1 MSKSKTNQKMILA
14 TVLLSLVLFMSP
26 PATEAL
32 GCKGGFS
39 GLTTMYSVIDEVY
52 DIGCEG
58 SHFDGQC
65 YAMYVEPGN
74 FWDHGCIEKKSFNEC
89 DKSFHEYGVDKYY
102 CCCTDENCNDKYFA
116 IKCEKK
122 MKAMMKSDKKKAKAM
137 NEILEQMVLDS

>member
-1 MSKSKTNQKMILA
+1 MCPKLVASKMVWA
-14 TVLLSLVLFMSP
+14 TVLLFLVLSMSP
-26 PATEAL
+26 SATDAL

-52 DIGCEG
+52 DIGCGG
-58 SHFDGQC
+58 SHFEGQC

-102 CCCTDENCNDKYFA
+102 CCCTDDNCNDGNMHDD
-116 IKCEKK
+116 CW
-122 MKAMMKSDKKKAKAM
+122 
-137 NEILEQMVLDS
+137 EQYQAQPKFFEADRVLI